1 MRLAACSV
9 VHALDLP
16 AFCPRASAPSQYR
29 LPVWP
34 FSRWEDCRR
43 GTFSSPPAAASPLT
57 DYQTFFDTDVDSLIP
72 GPATLDFLADYTSRH
87 VASVDSVI
95 SILQVRS
102 RSTFTSLSNQILF
115 LARPPQALR
124 HRAAVRACCRTLR
137 TGAHEDA
144 GATCERGG

>member
-1 MRLAACSV
+1 MHSTFPRSVLALLRLRSLDFPSGPSIMGKIVDGVRSCNLP
-9 VHALDLP
+9 HA
-16 AFCPRASAPSQYR
+16 SQFT
-29 LPVWP
+29 L
-34 FSRWEDCRR
+34 
-43 GTFSSPPAAASPLT
+43 
-57 DYQTFFDTDVDSLIP
+57 YQTFFDTDVDSLIP

-137 TGAHEDA
+137 TRAHEDA